1 MGYVEAAG
9 EYRLPTSKS
18 VEVVGARG
26 TRVTVLLVDF
36 ERGRQGLWSGGNP
49 VATGELLK
57 LYSLYSIIQ
66 TYKNLDQISVIL
78 FPNLEIVGHVTYTE
92 AGCQYPWEV

>member
-1 MGYVEAAG
+1 M
-9 EYRLPTSKS
+9 
-18 VEVVGARG
+18 
-26 TRVTVLLVDF
+26 
-36 ERGRQGLWSGGNP
+36 
-49 VATGELLK
+49 ATGELLK

-66 TYKNLDQISVIL
+66 TYKNLDQISVIII